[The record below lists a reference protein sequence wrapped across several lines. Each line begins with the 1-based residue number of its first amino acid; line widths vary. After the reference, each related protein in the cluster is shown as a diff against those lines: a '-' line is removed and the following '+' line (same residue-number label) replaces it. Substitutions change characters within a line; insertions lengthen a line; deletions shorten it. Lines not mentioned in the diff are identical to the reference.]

1 MKEPRAWTA
10 RRQPGA
16 RSRARLPR
24 QRGQALIFGL
34 FALAGGLVA
43 LFFLFNTGQ
52 LTAEKTKLVNT
63 ADAVAYSAGVMH
75 ARALNFAAYTN
86 RALIANEVLI
96 AQAVSMTSWTH
107 YVSTHAQN
115 APTLMWCRSQY
126 SRPVALALVTYIPV
140 CYILSSPYGA
150 TTAQVLNQAVGPAS
164 QATVAASE
172 LAKQALQAA
181 QVNMAATLV
190 PARAALM
197 REVADANYVNDGSVH
212 VDSIPLT
219 DNFTLFQGAPFIKRY
234 SGKDRGRFKQTTLA
248 AANLDPFIQQRA
260 WTSSNFFPC
269 ILGNKAEFR
278 RRGGTEL
285 IGFDEWRAMDTG
297 SLHEW
302 QWNIHLFGTSCDEN
316 ETPLGYGAQDAGHGG
331 SGGDNGFGGSTS
343 DNSAASSYAS
353 SSTWQYSGLP
363 GFFDLSDAAL
373 KAPQDSQPVLRFSI
387 RLTRAKADARTSEGS
402 SNVKPSGGL
411 ARFDSKLASDVLA
424 AVSTSEVFFRR
435 PVPRHDGRT
444 ELASLFNPYW
454 QVHLVATSSA
464 DIAQAIA
471 RGGAP

>member
-1 MKEPRAWTA
+1 MGVGASA
-10 RRQPGA
+10 FRRPPGA
-16 RSRARLPR
+16 RFNAALPR

-34 FALAGGLVA
+34 FALTGGLFA

-52 LTAEKTKLVNT
+52 LSAEKTKLVNT

-86 RALIANEVLI
+86 RALIANEILI

-126 SRPVALALVTYIPV
+126 SRPVALALITYIPV
-140 CYILSSPYGA
+140 CYVLSSPYGS
-150 TTAQVLNQAVGPAS
+150 TTAQALDQAVPLAA

-181 QVNMAATLV
+181 QMNMAATLV
-190 PARAALM
+190 PARATLM
-197 REVADANYVNDGSVH
+197 REVAEANYVDDGSVH

-234 SGKDRGRFKQTTLA
+234 SGPDRVRFKQTTLA
-248 AANLDPFIQQRA
+248 AANLDQFIQQRA
-260 WTSSNFFPC
+260 WTSSNSFPC

-285 IGFDEWRAMDTG
+285 IGLDEWRAMDTA

-302 QWNIHLFGTSCDEN
+302 TWKVRFFRTSCDER
-316 ETPLGYGAQDAGHGG
+316 ETPIGYGTQDAGNGRR
-331 SGGDNGFGGSTS
+331 GGDNGFGGSKS
-343 DNSAASSYAS
+343 DNRVASSRAS
-353 SSTWQYSGLP
+353 SSTWRYSGLP

-373 KAPQDSQPVLRFSI
+373 KAPQDSPPVLRFSI
-387 RLTRAKADARTSEGS
+387 RLTRTNNETRTSKGN
-402 SNVKPSGGL
+402 SNVRPSGRL
-411 ARFDSKLASDVLA
+411 ARFDSNLASNALA
-424 AVSTSEVFFRR
+424 AVSTSEVFFQR
-435 PVPRHDGRT
+435 PSARNDGRS

-454 QVHLVATSSA
+454 QVHLVSTSSA
-464 DIAQAIA
+464 EIAQAIA
-471 RGGAP
+471 RGGYQ